1 MQMVDCRLFT
11 KTFHKS
17 VGNQG
22 DIHLRSVDSIGYVV
36 AACQSRKPCD
46 LRPDRAVAYR
56 AVAMMRWQN
65 EIEELHD
72 VFEAYFLGTI
82 DTLER
87 VEQVLADDFTIV
99 GPDGIE
105 SSRAMT
111 MQALRAAHGH
121 TSSLTDYGDGRSVG
135 G

>member
-1 MQMVDCRLFT
+1 M
-11 KTFHKS
+11 
-17 VGNQG
+17 
-22 DIHLRSVDSIGYVV
+22 
-36 AACQSRKPCD
+36 
-46 LRPDRAVAYR
+46 AYR

-105 SSRAMT
+105 PSRAMT

-121 TSSLTDYGDGRSVG
+121 TSSLRITVTDAALVAETSDSLVARYIENHQLID
-135 G
+135 